1 MIEYRAARP
10 EDLERL
16 LALCLAYA
24 AERAHLS
31 GQRLAA
37 NHAEQVRANMEG
49 VLGHPAAFTV
59 VAEDGGQFV
68 GYATATLQ
76 ESPPLFE
83 GEPFVFVGDV
93 YVEPARRRQGI
104 GTALV
109 ERLRGWAF
117 LRGVGRLS
125 AVIPA
130 RSEAARRLGARLG
143 FSVVEELVYW
153 QDPIAAGA
161 GGGEASG

>member
-24 AERAHLS
+24 AERARLS

-37 NHAEQVRANMEG
+37 DHAGQVRANMES

-59 VAEDGGQFV
+59 VAEEDGRFV
-68 GYATATLQ
+68 GYAVATLQ
-76 ESPPLFE
+76 EPPPLFE

-93 YVEPARRRQGI
+93 YVEPSRRGQGI

-125 AVIPA
+125 AVLPA

-153 QDPIAAGA
+153 QDSTGEGT
-161 GGGEASG
+161 GGTAEG

>member
-1 MIEYRAARP
+1 MIEYRAART

-16 LALCLAYA
+16 LPLCLAYA
-24 AERAHLS
+24 AERATLS

-37 NHAEQVRANMEG
+37 NHAEQVRANMASL
-49 VLGHPAAFTV
+49 LGHPAAFTV
-59 VAEDGGQFV
+59 VAEEDGQFA

-76 ESPPLFE
+76 EPPPLFD

-93 YVEPARRRQGI
+93 YVEPRRRRQGI

-153 QDPIAAGA
+153 QERAIEGA
-161 GGGEASG
+161 GGGTATG